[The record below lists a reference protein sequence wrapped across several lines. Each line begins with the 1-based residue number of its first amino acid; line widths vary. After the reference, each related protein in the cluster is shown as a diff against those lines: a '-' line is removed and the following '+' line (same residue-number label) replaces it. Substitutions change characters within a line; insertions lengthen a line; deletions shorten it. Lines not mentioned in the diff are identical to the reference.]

1 MALIKIFSNG
11 SFELSTPA
19 DANVAVAASSAK
31 ELKADYAALRKE
43 LALRVTI
50 QRLKDRVDLLTTS
63 LKHAKPT
70 AKEGFKTRIEAV
82 KGKIEAARA
91 QRQFPRLSPLAI
103 SKRIRKVEVALRA
116 AQGTKPGVKAPA
128 TSTKPAV
135 KPVAKVRAS
144 APPSAA
150 AIKRATQGTKPARAK
165 TAASFDVEARRA
177 ARSTNMG
184 IRSELRQHAKAVLS
198 PVANKPGAQAKKI
211 PVAKTSAAAKHP
223 VKQGQAPITATLA
236 VIKGIKAQIATGLTG
251 AKLARARQDLAKNRE
266 ALAVLRAGK
275 TAKNQA
281 SIVKPGTAKHLG
293 GAKKIVGKESGM
305 GDASKKPATSPKEME
320 KIKGMHANS
329 DAALDRQLVRRK
341 TRLKEMQAEYR
352 KAAAGPAKTRLGVQ
366 IANMVKSIV
375 KIS

>member
-11 SFELSTPA
+11 SFEMAAPA
-19 DANVAVAASSAK
+19 EVNIAVAASAK
-31 ELKADYAALRKE
+31 ELKAELAALRKD
-43 LALRVTI
+43 LGYLQVIGRLR
-50 QRLKDRVDLLTTS
+50 DRIDLLRTT
-63 LKHAKPT
+63 LKHTKPT
-70 AKEGFKTRIEAV
+70 AKEGIKTRIEAV
-82 KGKIEAARA
+82 KVKMAETKAKRKY
-91 QRQFPRLSPLAI
+91 PRLSVIAI
-103 SKRIRKVEVALRA
+103 TKRIRKVETAMVAA
-116 AQGTKPGVKAPA
+116 NGTKPTARNSLKVIKSPQFRTPGTHGA
-128 TSTKPAV
+128 TP
-135 KPVAKVRAS
+135 
-144 APPSAA
+144 
-150 AIKRATQGTKPARAK
+150 
-165 TAASFDVEARRA
+165 A
-177 ARSTNMG
+177 ARTPRAPKDHGAAFERSAKRVAGNVSRS
-184 IRSELRQHAKAVLS
+184 IRSELRQHAKVVLS